1 MSGSTSGVG
10 GMLTSLKQL
19 FMRFISFVFRILF
32 RKGVEK
38 APEKEAEKESSYQR
52 ELNAYKQ
59 FMEDFE
65 KVDARNGVV
74 FRWPT
79 SKFWSLDT
87 LRNLLVDT
95 LLVLVVLVLLVPF
108 MVGTDTLFFKYIYP
122 LKATVFKFLQ

>member
-10 GMLTSLKQL
+10 GVLTSLKQL
-19 FMRFISFVFRILF
+19 FKRFINFVFKILF

-38 APEKEAEKESSYQR
+38 APEKEAEKDSLHQR
-52 ELNAYKQ
+52 EEKSFTLFLA
-59 FMEDFE
+59 DFE
-65 KVDARNGVV
+65 KLYTRSGVV

-95 LLVLVVLVLLVPF
+95 LLVLVVLALLVPF